1 MKFAAG
7 IVLVFFVSFGQSVV
21 LNCVFAMKPW
31 SNVGIG
37 YECDGHTEI
46 TGSSIFI
53 EEVRGAHTG
62 GRGNLDVEFFYEQ
75 GNLLTSIPRNLERFF
90 PNLKGIYFNAPLLQL
105 SSNDLRTFPNLIS
118 FESYSGRF
126 TSIPGDLF
134 QHTRQLTQIIFS
146 VPGLESVGANLLTGL
161 NELTH
166 LTFESL
172 KCIERFHANT
182 PQLIQELKEKLRV
195 QCPA

>member
-7 IVLVFFVSFGQSVV
+7 IVLVFFVSFGQSVI
-21 LNCVFAMKPW
+21 LHCDFYMKPW
-31 SNVGIG
+31 NNVGIG
-37 YECDGHTEI
+37 YEANCYTEI
-46 TGSSIFI
+46 TGMPTFI
-53 EEVRGAHTG
+53 EEVRGTHLSG
-62 GRGNLDVEFFYEQ
+62 KGNLNVEFFYEQ

-90 PNLKGIYFNAPLLQL
+90 PNLKGIYFFAPLSQV
-105 SSNDLRTFPNLIS
+105 SSNDLRPFRNLVS
-118 FESYSGRF
+118 FESVNGRF

-146 VPGLESVGANLLTGL
+146 VPGLESVGTNLLTGL